1 MHAAGSGIPLV
12 SRMRSTGRKLSDSGG
27 HERSPPAP
35 CALRRSPC
43 QRCYFGSR
51 KLNRQ
56 KEFPRVPDTQR
67 GAPPLVRAPP
77 LTSSFPK
84 NTVVLPVIL
93 PWTLQNRSRLGA
105 SSSPR
110 VLPRPRGRGS
120 RGPSASL
127 RTRTRQ
133 GRRPAYALGTIS
145 PDARSQLTTRE
156 RRLQPLSFWRF
167 AVYQKREEFQHKNC
181 SLRH

>member
-93 PWTLQNRSRLGA
+93 PWTLQNQSRLGA
-105 SSSPR
+105 SSSPW
-110 VLPRPRGRGS
+110 VLARPPGRGS

-133 GRRPAYALGTIS
+133 GRRRACALGTIS